1 MLMFI
6 KNIKDEFESIE
17 NFMVEKSIDMHQI
30 LTFKCFNQLW
40 PSTSLG
46 FDGWGGSSMTYALTT
61 VIEELYSIDGRMSS
75 RFHVFFGGRYAI
87 RSIAGKR
94 DKVNVNALVK
104 GAKKRKEIY
113 RNLLLFEVKK

>member
-6 KNIKDEFESIE
+6 KNIKDEFETIE

-46 FDGWGGSSMTYALTT
+46 FDGWGGSSMTYAITT
-61 VIEELYSIDGRMSS
+61 VIEELYNIDGKMSS
-75 RFHVFFGGRYAI
+75 RFHVFFGGRYAYSVSKPNDEFKDDLKNQI
-87 RSIAGKR
+87 MENVSNAK
-94 DKVNVNALVK
+94 DKYNTFRL
-104 GAKKRKEIY
+104 
-113 RNLLLFEVKK
+113 